1 MPIYSITLR
10 NAAVAKRQALVD
22 RLNTQQGTS
31 LTVKQWIL
39 QTLKDAAIQ
48 EDLMA
53 AIPALMEQANE
64 DEQVALRQAI
74 EAERQNLLS
83 QL

>member
-1 MPIYSITLR
+1 MPTYSVTLS
-10 NAAVAKRQALVD
+10 NAAVAKLQAVVD
-22 RLNTQQGTS
+22 RHNTQQGTS

-39 QTLKDAAIQ
+39 QTLKDTAIQ

-53 AIPALMEQANE
+53 AIPVLMEQANQ
-64 DEQVALRQAI
+64 DEQVALKAAV